1 MTGYQRV
8 LAELLVALC
17 LVATGC
23 ASQGDPPP
31 AVERS
36 APVASSS
43 TLESDRPATIPATN
57 EQQTSAAFLHSEHV
71 ELRGNINVQWLRF
84 TERIIQAL
92 NNVTSLEQWIDGE
105 SLDIYSAS
113 SCEPSTL
120 PVSLMNS
127 QGLQADLTVH
137 NCLEETQRH
146 ATWVETLAGFSN
158 SKAVT
163 ATDRV
168 ELNSRYGI
176 GLDTGTSYLVEQRY
190 PVERFD
196 IISILYLGSTGPLS
210 KDWEEIGLVFNKSD
224 NKPNL
229 VAIYKDHFSRY

>member
-23 ASQGDPPP
+23 ASQGNLPPT
-31 AVERS
+31 VESS

-43 TLESDRPATIPATN
+43 TLESGRPATIPATT
-57 EQQTSAAFLHSEHV
+57 EQQTSTTFLHSEHV

-92 NNVTSLEQWIDGE
+92 TNITRLEQWTDGE
-105 SLDIYSAS
+105 SLDIYSAN
-113 SCEPSTL
+113 SCEPNTL

-127 QGLQADLTVH
+127 QGLQADLSVH
-137 NCLEETQRH
+137 NCLEETQH
-146 ATWVETLAGFSN
+146 HSTWKEMLAMFSN

-176 GLDTGTSYLVEQRY
+176 GVDTGTSYLVEQRY

-196 IISILYLGSTGPLS
+196 IISILYLGSTGLLS
-210 KDWEEIGLVFNKSD
+210 KDWEEIGLVFNKKN
-224 NKPNL
+224 NKPDL